1 MAAADRLPDGGA
13 KLRGGALTARQANG
27 SWAAAAATQVTH
39 PGLAASNAE
48 TDRRQ
53 RFCLNRAYAAAPRAN
68 APRASDLRRSTI
80 ERNPLERC
88 GVKCS
93 RKAKRSNKAIASVER
108 MSLADLPE

>member
-13 KLRGGALTARQANG
+13 KLRGGALTARQADG
-27 SWAAAAATQVTH
+27 SWAAAAAAQVTH
-39 PGLAASNAE
+39 LGPAASNAE
-48 TDRRQ
+48 TIDGSA
-53 RFCLNRAYAAAPRAN
+53 FLHRAYAAAPRAS